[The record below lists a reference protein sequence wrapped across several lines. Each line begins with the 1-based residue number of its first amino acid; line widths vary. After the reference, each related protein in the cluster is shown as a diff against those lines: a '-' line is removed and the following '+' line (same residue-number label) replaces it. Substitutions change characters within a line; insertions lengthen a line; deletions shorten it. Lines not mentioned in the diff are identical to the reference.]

1 MEVRRLQRHEADL
14 YRKIR
19 LTMLVDS
26 PSSFGES
33 FAHAQSLPDSYWAE
47 MVERAATSA
56 ENATF
61 IAFDGSIP
69 CGAVSG
75 MIIAPPV
82 LSDEQ
87 TAILSRAVKGIC
99 PTPDETK
106 RLGSQLYETA
116 TLLVRQ
122 QWHDGREIFDVLA
135 HGGLKIADI
144 MRIVPPPREPD
155 APDGT
160 QPPPPPGGGPFGRP
174 ITFTSAMINGMWV
187 DPSHRRM
194 GIGRALLEAVMTW
207 AKEQGAQRLEL
218 GVSEG
223 NTPAIHLY
231 EQLGFAEASRPMPAP
246 PNDMRRFRFMERSL

>member
-1 MEVRRLQRHEADL
+1 MEVRRLQCHEADL

-33 FAHAQSLPDSYWAE
+33 FAHAQSMPGSYWAE
-47 MVERAATSA
+47 MVEQAATSP

-61 IAFDGSIP
+61 IAFDGPNP

-75 MIIAPPV
+75 MIISPPI

-87 TAILSRAVKGIC
+87 TAILSRAARGIC
-99 PTPDETK
+99 PTPEEAQL
-106 RLGSQLYETA
+106 LGPQLHEAA

-135 HGGLKIADI
+135 HGGLKVGDI

-155 APDGT
+155 APDGA
-160 QPPPPPGGGPFGRP
+160 QPPPPPEGGPFGGH
-174 ITFTSAMINGMWV
+174 ITCTSAMINGMWV
-187 DPSHRRM
+187 DPSYRRK
-194 GIGRALLEAVMTW
+194 GIGHALLDAVIAW
-207 AKEQGAQRLEL
+207 AKVQGAQRLEL

-231 EQLGFAEASRPMPAP
+231 EQLGFAEDSRPMPP
-246 PNDMRRFRFMERSL
+246 PSDAMRRFRFMERSL

>member
-1 MEVRRLQRHEADL
+1 MEVRRLQSHEAEL

-33 FAHAQSLPDSYWAE
+33 FAHAQSMPDSYWAE
-47 MVERAATSA
+47 LVERAATSSD
-56 ENATF
+56 NATF
-61 IAFDGSIP
+61 IAFDGSTP

-75 MIIAPPV
+75 MIIFPPV

-99 PTPDETK
+99 PTPDEAK
-106 RLGSQLYETA
+106 LLGQQLYETA

-122 QWHDGREIFDVLA
+122 QWRDGGEMFDVLA
-135 HGGLKIADI
+135 HGGLKFADI

-155 APDGT
+155 GT
-160 QPPPPPGGGPFGRP
+160 EPPPPPPGGGPFGAH
-174 ITFTSAMINGMWV
+174 ITCTSAMINGMWV
-187 DPSHRRM
+187 DPSYRRK
-194 GIGRALLEAVMTW
+194 GIGRALLDAVIGW
-207 AKEQGAQRLEL
+207 AKAQGAQRLEL

-231 EQLGFAEASRPMPAP
+231 EQLGFAEASRPMPPP
-246 PNDMRRFRFMERSL
+246 PNAMRRFRFMERSL

>member
-1 MEVRRLQRHEADL
+1 MKVRRLQRHEASL

-19 LTMLVDS
+19 LNMLVDS

-33 FAHAQSLPDSYWAE
+33 FAHAHSMPDSYWAE

-61 IAFDGSIP
+61 IAFDGPIP

-87 TAILSRAVKGIC
+87 TAILSRAVKGTC
-99 PTPDETK
+99 PTPDEAK
-106 RLGSQLYETA
+106 CLGPQFHA
-116 TLLVRQ
+116 TVSLLVKQ
-122 QWHDGREIFDVLA
+122 QWSDGREVFDVLA

-144 MRIVPPPREPD
+144 MRIVPPPREPA
-155 APDGT
+155 APDGAE
-160 QPPPPPGGGPFGRP
+160 PPPADGLFGRH
-174 ITFTSAMINGMWV
+174 ITCTAAMINGMWV
-187 DPSHRRM
+187 APSHRRK
-194 GIGRALLEAVMTW
+194 GIGRALLDAVIAW

-231 EQLGFAEASRPMPAP
+231 EQLGFVETSRPTPSAP
-246 PNDMRRFRFMERSL
+246 NGMRRFRFMERSL